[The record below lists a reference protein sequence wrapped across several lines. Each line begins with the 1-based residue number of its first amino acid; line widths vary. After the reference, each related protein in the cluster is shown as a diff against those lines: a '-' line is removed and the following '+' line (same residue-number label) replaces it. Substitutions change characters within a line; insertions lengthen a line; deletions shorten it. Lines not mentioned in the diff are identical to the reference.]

1 MDKKGKRRRHGNS
14 VNTIPQDIK
23 TSNVI
28 DIKTL
33 VDMAERDTYTQAIN
47 VEDVKNEEEKLAVE
61 KTDVIPEETV
71 VTKINNADDIVIDK
85 QKVKFHIPFNFVFA
99 YIGLGLMF
107 LIFFVVGIILYT
119 LSSKTSILSTFNYQ
133 ENGNSTWKV
142 YYNAANS
149 WYDGA
154 VSSDYRYVRN
164 FTNIVKT
171 KLNYGLSFSDPV
183 STSYTYYVKST
194 ISIYGSD
201 NTDQVL
207 WDNSEYLVPVT
218 TSTSDNVSII
228 NYVKEV
234 EVDYQKYY
242 QEYLSY
248 KQAAG
253 VSSDARIIIEFG
265 INSSSTCDK
274 LDKPVEKSSKM
285 FVYIPLNEQSFAI
298 TSGTSID
305 ATKQTI
311 YNIDY
316 SDSTQ
321 VKEKIFAYVSFALDI
336 IIIIGLI
343 AIRVYQVKTSNIF
356 VRTFNKIVNSYDNVI
371 VNVNE
376 LPDLTDKNVIEVS
389 SFEELMDAQM
399 EVRYPISCLE
409 TIPQKEAVFVLV
421 QDDLAWKFI
430 LKEKDLKK
438 KKN

>member
-1 MDKKGKRRRHGNS
+1 MDKKGKRRRRGNS

-201 NTDQVL
+201 DTDQVL

-228 NYVKEV
+228 NYVK
-234 EVDYQKYY
+234 
-242 QEYLSY
+242 
-248 KQAAG
+248 
-253 VSSDARIIIEFG
+253 
-265 INSSSTCDK
+265 
-274 LDKPVEKSSKM
+274 
-285 FVYIPLNEQSFAI
+285 
-298 TSGTSID
+298 
-305 ATKQTI
+305 
-311 YNIDY
+311 
-316 SDSTQ
+316 
-321 VKEKIFAYVSFALDI
+321 
-336 IIIIGLI
+336 
-343 AIRVYQVKTSNIF
+343 
-356 VRTFNKIVNSYDNVI
+356 
-371 VNVNE
+371 
-376 LPDLTDKNVIEVS
+376 
-389 SFEELMDAQM
+389 
-399 EVRYPISCLE
+399 
-409 TIPQKEAVFVLV
+409 
-421 QDDLAWKFI
+421 
-430 LKEKDLKK
+430 
-438 KKN
+438 